1 MSTDLTHQQ
10 RVVLEYL
17 TDHRRRLGIMP
28 STRDIQKSLG
38 FASQTSVVRALGAL
52 EKKGAIK
59 RASGAARGIA
69 VLWEDL
75 GKNLLELPLLGRIP
89 AGMADDGG
97 EESGGVEGWV
107 TIDRELLGLKR
118 RTGRYFALRVRG
130 DSMINAH
137 IEHGDVV
144 VLESTE
150 TCSPR
155 PGDIVAAL
163 VDGEST
169 LKRYI
174 VEAGRPFLRAENPD
188 YPDLLPMRELTIQGV
203 SCGVIRRYATA

>member
-1 MSTDLTHQQ
+1 MSNDLTHHQ

-38 FASQTSVVRALGAL
+38 FASQTSVVRALAAL

-89 AGMADDGG
+89 AGMSDDTDG
-97 EESGGVEGWV
+97 GGVEGWV

-144 VLESTE
+144 VCESTE
-150 TCSPR
+150 TCTPR
-155 PGDIVAAL
+155 PNDIVAAL
-163 VDGEST
+163 IDGEST

-174 VEAGRPFLRAENPD
+174 VEAGRPFLRAENPEF
-188 YPDLLPMRELTIQGV
+188 PDLIPLRELTIQGV
-203 SCGVIRRYATA
+203 SCGVIRRYAVA

>member
-1 MSTDLTHQQ
+1 MSNDLTHHQ

-38 FASQTSVVRALGAL
+38 FASQTSVVRALAAL

-59 RASGAARGIA
+59 RATGAARGIA

-89 AGMADDGG
+89 AGMADEGDGG
-97 EESGGVEGWV
+97 GIEGWV

-150 TCSPR
+150 TCTPR
-155 PGDIVAAL
+155 SNDIVAAL
-163 VDGEST
+163 IDGEST
-169 LKRYI
+169 LKRYVI
-174 VEAGRPFLRAENPD
+174 ESGRPFLRAENPD
-188 YPDLLPMRELTIQGV
+188 YPDLLPVRELTIQGV
-203 SCGVIRRYATA
+203 SCGVIRRYSTA

>member
-1 MSTDLTHQQ
+1 MSNDLTHHQ

-28 STRDIQKSLG
+28 STRDIQKALG
-38 FASQTSVVRALGAL
+38 FASQTSVVRALAAL

-89 AGMADDGG
+89 AGMADDTEG
-97 EESGGVEGWV
+97 GGVEGWV

-144 VLESTE
+144 VCESTE
-150 TCSPR
+150 TCTPR
-155 PGDIVAAL
+155 PNDIVAAL
-163 VDGEST
+163 IDGEST

-174 VEAGRPFLRAENPD
+174 VESGRPFLRAENPD
-188 YPDLLPMRELTIQGV
+188 YPDLLPLRELTIQGV